1 MTNKAVWLFVIINW
15 FVVLFCSVD
24 TWGSLV
30 YFYILFCIEL
40 KKIFNFVVFQFEQIT
55 NIPRNDWNQI
65 SLFGSD

>member
-15 FVVLFCSVD
+15 FELLLSVD
-24 TWGSLV
+24 TRGSLV